1 MDMMTYFDQQ
11 IEALD
16 FPGDINVNW
25 DQEIRSFELE
35 ITMTGITNK
44 MEIEDQ
50 EGDIKD
56 DEVSYDDAILIY
68 DETKVNGADYAEN
81 YVATIPFN
89 GRQGLSKSVA
99 DGLFTY
105 LKDWL
110 ADGMSDFMDF
120 LDPEMTVDT
129 FILEWQQDIFEQA
142 VQDAIDAGV
151 TGYLSYPKY

>member
-11 IEALD
+11 IDQLD

-25 DQEIRSFELE
+25 DQDIRSFELE
-35 ITMTGITNK
+35 ITMTGMTNK

-50 EGDIKD
+50 EGALKD

-68 DETKVNGADYAEN
+68 DETKVDGKQYAEN

-89 GRQGLSKSVA
+89 GRQGLPLSVA
-99 DGLFTY
+99 DGLFAY

-110 ADGMSDFMDF
+110 ADGMSNFMDF
-120 LDPEMTVDT
+120 LDPEMSVET
-129 FILEWQQDIFEQA
+129 FILAWQEDVYQQA
-142 VQDAIDAGV
+142 VQAAVAAGV